1 MQKGVMLNSHS
12 PPSSTPLEPC
22 RVVPYMNV
30 PALRGLSLNPSSVAL
45 SSYER
50 LSTAPFSQQGTAFS
64 AINSAFISAAHQ
76 YAAAAVAVGS
86 SSAAAAAASILCHP
100 QYPLEFAALAVAHKN
115 SSIADLRLKAK
126 KHTEAMGLA
135 PREKQH

>member
-1 MQKGVMLNSHS
+1 MLNNHS

-30 PALRGLSLNPSSVAL
+30 PALRGLSLSSGSVAL
-45 SSYER
+45 TNYER
-50 LSTAPFSQQGTAFS
+50 LSAVSFPQQGTAFS

-76 YAAAAVAVGS
+76 YAAAAVAVGG

-126 KHTEAMGLA
+126 KHTEALGLS
-135 PREKQH
+135 PRDKQL